1 MSPAELKIMKEQ
13 TAAQNGAFCRLLS
26 SSEQL
31 EQTRKASKTTSIKGK
46 ARFIIIT
53 LVSIMSIVLLAFG
66 YNTINYFLSFE
77 QTDDA
82 YTTGHLHQISS
93 RINGTVE
100 SVLVDDNEHVST
112 GQTLVLLDPRDFEVR
127 VKQAQASLSNAEHQA
142 KAARSSI
149 DLASIS
155 AGGKTTEA
163 QGQIDDAHAL
173 LGKAQETVTTAR
185 GAIKEVQ
192 ALYVAK
198 AAEVVRAEADYRRY
212 VQLAEQGAVSLH
224 DRDSATR
231 DFEVAKAS
239 RDAAREAVRQAN
251 SRLAEAEHVVSSA
264 RAQIVQSS
272 GLLQQAKASHVQT
285 TVNESQFEV
294 AQAAAQEA
302 DAQLADAQ
310 LQLSY
315 TKIVAPA
322 NGRVGRKTVE
332 AGQRVQPGQQLM
344 TVVSDDLWL
353 IANFKETQLERLRP
367 GEPVEI
373 KVDSFPH
380 KKFVGV
386 VDSLAPGSG
395 ATFALLPPDNATGNF
410 TKIVQRVPVKVRFNK
425 ESMRGFENLIVPGMS
440 VVASVKVR

>member
-1 MSPAELKIMKEQ
+1 MSPAELKYMKEQ
-13 TAAQNGAFCRLLS
+13 TAAKDGAFCRLLPP
-26 SSEQL
+26 SEQL
-31 EQTRKASKTTSIKGK
+31 EKAAKSSLPASIKGK
-46 ARFIIIT
+46 SRHIVITLIT
-53 LVSIMSIVLLAFG
+53 LVSLLLLVVG
-66 YNTINYFLSFE
+66 YNAINYFLSYE

-82 YTTGHLHQISS
+82 YTTGHLHQIST
-93 RINGTVE
+93 RVNGTVE
-100 SVLVDDNEHVST
+100 KVLVDDNEHVT
-112 GQTLVLLDPRDFEVR
+112 AGQTLVLLDPRDFAVR
-127 VKQAQASLSNAEHQA
+127 VKQAQASLATAEHQA
-142 KAARSSI
+142 QAAHSSI
-149 DLASIS
+149 ALASIS

-163 QGQIDDAHAL
+163 QGQIDNAKAL
-173 LGKAQETVTTAR
+173 LGKSQEAVVAAR
-185 GAIKEVQ
+185 AAIKEAEAQ
-192 ALYVAK
+192 YLAK
-198 AAEVVRAEADYRRY
+198 AAEVVRADADHNRF

-224 DRDSATR
+224 DRDAAVR
-231 DFEVAKAS
+231 DFHVAKAS
-239 RDAAREAVRQAN
+239 QDAAKEAVRQAN
-251 SRLAEAEHVVSSA
+251 SRLSEAEHTVSSA
-264 RAQIVQSS
+264 RAQVVQSG
-272 GLLQQAKASHVQT
+272 GLLRQAQASHVQT
-285 TVNESQFEV
+285 NVNESQYQV
-294 AQAAAQEA
+294 AQSAIAEA

-315 TKIVAPA
+315 TKIVSPA
-322 NGRVGRKTVE
+322 TGRVGRKTVE

-344 TVVSDDLWL
+344 TIVSDDLWL
-353 IANFKETQLERLRP
+353 IANFKETQLERLRT